1 MTEHLSLP
9 PDDEV
14 PDGLTDTQLR
24 RLFIGGGIGIVV
36 IGVIVVLVL
45 SLTSGL
51 PGDQAA
57 TPDGPRESLPPLA
70 RECPPPTSAPDDEDS
85 VEPPEPEGERTVD
98 SDTGISYKAYGDP
111 WHAWDRGGFVLGDL
125 HVEYLTGQYFITEDY
140 PKGQYMA
147 TILSG
152 NVEAAVNDGTVLD
165 LECVGPKVAADV
177 RANYY
182 PRPNRMKVIR
192 EESVTLGGRPA
203 WIKEFRLSFDEPGL
217 EADSELVAVALID
230 VGRPEAAVLYVS
242 IPDTHDQYDD
252 IVGELFESVRPV
264 SS

>member
-1 MTEHLSLP
+1 MTEPVTPP
-9 PDDEV
+9 PDDEI
-14 PDGLTDTQLR
+14 DGGLSEIQMR
-24 RLFIGGGIGIVV
+24 RLFVGGGIGIAV

-51 PGDQAA
+51 PGD
-57 TPDGPRESLPPLA
+57 TPSDPAGPQQSLPPLA
-70 RECPPPTSAPDDEDS
+70 RECPPPTAIPDDPEDL
-85 VEPPEPEGERTVD
+85 PEPGGDRTVD
-98 SDTGISYKAYGDP
+98 TDTGISYRAYDDP
-111 WHAWDRGGFVLGDL
+111 WHTWDQGGFVQGDL
-125 HVEYLTGQYFITEDY
+125 EVKYLVGQYFITETY
-140 PKGQYMA
+140 PKGSYMA

-152 NVEAAVNDGTVLD
+152 NVAAAVNDGTVLD

-182 PRPNRMKVIR
+182 PQPNDMEELR
-192 EESVTLGGRPA
+192 EESTTLGGRPA

-217 EADSELVAVALID
+217 DADSELVAVALID

-252 IVGELFESVRPV
+252 IVGELFDSVRAV
-264 SS
+264 KS